1 MMDYQFAKA
10 REAWADIHK
19 GRYEEGTKFPPN
31 QTSAGEDPKD
41 PPVIAELHQLQ
52 NNLQTLDEY
61 IGSLESK
68 LNMILRLEPEKEL
81 AHVFNEPRG
90 TSPILNAL
98 YEANNMVHRMRG
110 RLVYIQDRLEV

>member
-1 MMDYQFAKA
+1 MDYQFAKA

-41 PPVIAELHQLQ
+41 PPVISELHQLQ
-52 NNLQTLDEY
+52 KNLSTLDEY

-68 LNMILRLEPEKEL
+68 LNMVLRQVPEKEL
-81 AHVFNEPRG
+81 AYVRNEPSG
-90 TSPILNAL
+90 TSPILTSL

-110 RLVYIQDRLEV
+110 RLAYIQDRLEV